1 MARNAALLLLAVGAA
16 ASPAAERDGG
26 KITLENFGRAAHEW
40 QELNDPV
47 MGGQSVATFGIAGG
61 VGVFNGTCAIVPS
74 LSAPGFCSAQ
84 TKQKLFGDSWPDASA
99 ALAGGLV
106 LVARSTTPW
115 FAGFK
120 VAFGA
125 KDVPSASR
133 YTPQGT
139 FKAPFNVTG
148 VAGDDGFEE
157 IYVPFSSFSW
167 DWSPF
172 TGLRRRPAISAGKNI
187 ETPRDRTNRRS
198 TRGDYDLGE
207 ATTPRVDTW
216 WISKSFDPGQ
226 NAGWREWLAFDVSP
240 DGRPRRVTCVGVRIP
255 PMPFGPLSVREF
267 TVEGAAPSGEFRESR
282 AVYETLDRSDLQEF
296 VLDPPLET
304 TRVRVTARSTAVPTA
319 SNCGLFQVYFR

>member
-1 MARNAALLLLAVGAA
+1 MNVDEAVELDDDDASETYVVDAADRPEIARFHGHSCRVLARHEECMEVALHGVFSAPEDSQPYFVYDTDSMMTTNVDQGGAVTLPSGALRPLRAPPAGNRAPALCLDVVCRDAAVLLLLLRATGFADELARHVLQFLLVRRVTEFRAA
-16 ASPAAERDGG
+16 ACS
-26 KITLENFGRAAHEW
+26 
-40 QELNDPV
+40 
-47 MGGQSVATFGIAGG
+47 
-61 VGVFNGTCAIVPS
+61 
-74 LSAPGFCSAQ
+74 SA
-84 TKQKLFGDSWPDASA
+84 
-99 ALAGGLV
+99 
-106 LVARSTTPW
+106 
-115 FAGFK
+115 
-120 VAFGA
+120 
-125 KDVPSASR
+125 
-133 YTPQGT
+133 
-139 FKAPFNVTG
+139 
-148 VAGDDGFEE
+148 
-157 IYVPFSSFSW
+157 
-167 DWSPF
+167 
-172 TGLRRRPAISAGKNI
+172 RRRPAISAGKND
-187 ETPRDRTNRRS
+187 ETPRDRTSRRS

>member
-139 FKAPFNVTG
+139 FEAPFNMTG

-157 IYVPFSSFSW
+157 IYVPFSSFAGQQKRAKFPTSKA
-167 DWSPF
+167 P
-172 TGLRRRPAISAGKNI
+172 ISADFHSFRLIFGRAI
-187 ETPRDRTNRRS
+187 
-198 TRGDYDLGE
+198 
-207 ATTPRVDTW
+207 
-216 WISKSFDPGQ
+216 ISRNGLDAWMLFP
-226 NAGWREWLAFDVSP
+226 E
-240 DGRPRRVTCVGVRIP
+240 
-255 PMPFGPLSVREF
+255 
-267 TVEGAAPSGEFRESR
+267 R
-282 AVYETLDRSDLQEF
+282 ARAEHSH
-296 VLDPPLET
+296 
-304 TRVRVTARSTAVPTA
+304 
-319 SNCGLFQVYFR
+319 

>member
-1 MARNAALLLLAVGAA
+1 MAWNAALLLLAVGAA
-16 ASPAAERDGG
+16 ASPAVERDG

-106 LVARSTTPW
+106 LVARSLTPS

-172 TGLRRRPAISAGKNI
+172 TGLRRRPAISAGKND
-187 ETPRDRTNRRS
+187 ETPRDRTNRRPL
-198 TRGDYDLGE
+198 RHEG
-207 ATTPRVDTW
+207 
-216 WISKSFDPGQ
+216 
-226 NAGWREWLAFDVSP
+226 P
-240 DGRPRRVTCVGVRIP
+240 DGRAAPLLRGRRQVLPDRGLPQDAHVPGALGRGRRGQLPPRGQVDRRERRRVGDR
-255 PMPFGPLSVREF
+255 G
-267 TVEGAAPSGEFRESR
+267 GAPDSKR
-282 AVYETLDRSDLQEF
+282 AVMDR
-296 VLDPPLET
+296 PG
-304 TRVRVTARSTAVPTA
+304 ARRDEEKEKLSRT
-319 SNCGLFQVYFR
+319 G

>member
-1 MARNAALLLLAVGAA
+1 MAWNAALLLLAVGAA
-16 ASPAAERDGG
+16 ASPAVERDG

-157 IYVPFSSFSW
+157 IYVPFSSFAGQQKRAKFPTSKA
-167 DWSPF
+167 P
-172 TGLRRRPAISAGKNI
+172 ISADFHSFRLIFGRAI
-187 ETPRDRTNRRS
+187 ISRS
-198 TRGDYDLGE
+198 GLDAWALFPERAHAE
-207 ATTPRVDTW
+207 H
-216 WISKSFDPGQ
+216 
-226 NAGWREWLAFDVSP
+226 
-240 DGRPRRVTCVGVRIP
+240 
-255 PMPFGPLSVREF
+255 
-267 TVEGAAPSGEFRESR
+267 SR
-282 AVYETLDRSDLQEF
+282 
-296 VLDPPLET
+296 
-304 TRVRVTARSTAVPTA
+304 
-319 SNCGLFQVYFR
+319 

>member
-106 LVARSTTPW
+106 LVARSLTPS

-148 VAGDDGFEE
+148 FAGEEGFEE

-172 TGLRRRPAISAGKNI
+172 TGFSQRRMHARAHARARHAPRA
-187 ETPRDRTNRRS
+187 TPHHPRTGRCD
-198 TRGDYDLGE
+198 TKDPTGAQHHCCADGDKYCPTAAYLKTLTSLE
-207 ATTPRVDTW
+207 LWA
-216 WISKSFDPGQ
+216 
-226 NAGWREWLAFDVSP
+226 
-240 DGRPRRVTCVGVRIP
+240 
-255 PMPFGPLSVREF
+255 
-267 TVEGAAPSGEFRESR
+267 EGAEGNFH
-282 AVYETLDRSDLQEF
+282 
-296 VLDPPLET
+296 LE
-304 TRVRVTARSTAVPTA
+304 VKSIAA
-319 SNCGLFQVYFR
+319 SADA

>member
-16 ASPAAERDGG
+16 ASPAVERDG

-106 LVARSTTPW
+106 LVARSLTPS

-157 IYVPFSSFSW
+157 IYVPFSSFAGQQKRAKFPTSKA
-167 DWSPF
+167 P
-172 TGLRRRPAISAGKNI
+172 ISADFHSFRLIFGRAI
-187 ETPRDRTNRRS
+187 
-198 TRGDYDLGE
+198 
-207 ATTPRVDTW
+207 
-216 WISKSFDPGQ
+216 ISRNGLDAWMLFPER
-226 NAGWREWLAFDVSP
+226 ACAEH
-240 DGRPRRVTCVGVRIP
+240 
-255 PMPFGPLSVREF
+255 
-267 TVEGAAPSGEFRESR
+267 SR
-282 AVYETLDRSDLQEF
+282 
-296 VLDPPLET
+296 
-304 TRVRVTARSTAVPTA
+304 
-319 SNCGLFQVYFR
+319 

>member
-106 LVARSTTPW
+106 LLARSKTPW

-148 VAGDDGFEE
+148 FAGDDGFEE

-172 TGLRRRPAISAGKNI
+172 TGRCDTKDPTGAQHHCCA
-187 ETPRDRTNRRS
+187 D
-198 TRGDYDLGE
+198 GDKYCPTAAYLKTLTSLE
-207 ATTPRVDTW
+207 LWA
-216 WISKSFDPGQ
+216 
-226 NAGWREWLAFDVSP
+226 
-240 DGRPRRVTCVGVRIP
+240 
-255 PMPFGPLSVREF
+255 
-267 TVEGAAPSGEFRESR
+267 EGAEGNFH
-282 AVYETLDRSDLQEF
+282 
-296 VLDPPLET
+296 LE
-304 TRVRVTARSTAVPTA
+304 VKSIAA
-319 SNCGLFQVYFR
+319 SADA

>member
-16 ASPAAERDGG
+16 ASPAAERDG
-26 KITLENFGRAAHEW
+26 KITLENFGQAAHEW

-106 LVARSTTPW
+106 LVARSTTPS

-139 FKAPFNVTG
+139 FKAPFNMAGFAGEEGFEQRRATG
-148 VAGDDGFEE
+148 VF
-157 IYVPFSSFSW
+157 F
-167 DWSPF
+167 
-172 TGLRRRPAISAGKNI
+172 
-187 ETPRDRTNRRS
+187 
-198 TRGDYDLGE
+198 
-207 ATTPRVDTW
+207 RVN
-216 WISKSFDPGQ
+216 F
-226 NAGWREWLAFDVSP
+226 A
-240 DGRPRRVTCVGVRIP
+240 
-255 PMPFGPLSVREF
+255 
-267 TVEGAAPSGEFRESR
+267 
-282 AVYETLDRSDLQEF
+282 
-296 VLDPPLET
+296 
-304 TRVRVTARSTAVPTA
+304 
-319 SNCGLFQVYFR
+319 